1 MHKQTIALI
10 DDDRN
15 ILTSISI
22 ALEKEGFNIQTYLD
36 GESALIGLTRSP
48 PDLAVIDIKMPKM
61 DGEELLKKLRKKT
74 ALPVIFLTSKEDEV
88 DELLGLKLGA
98 DDFVKKSGG
107 FSIKVLIERIR
118 VQLRKKDIDN
128 NIDDTKNIIS
138 HGKLKLD
145 PSQLECEWDGKQ
157 LPDKLTTTEFLIV
170 KELAKRPGI
179 IKERSQL
186 MDIAYREDT
195 DIEDR
200 TIDSHVKRIRKKFKK
215 IDSNFSAIETRYGSG
230 YRWNVS

>member
-1 MHKQTIALI
+1 MNHTIALV

-15 ILTSISI
+15 ILTSLSI

-36 GESALIGLTRSP
+36 GESALIGLSRTP
-48 PDLAVIDIKMPKM
+48 PDLAVIDIKMPRM

-74 ALPVIFLTSKEDEV
+74 SMPVIFLTSKDEEV

-107 FSIKVLIERIR
+107 FSTKVLIERIR
-118 VQLRKKDIDN
+118 VQLRKKN
-128 NIDDTKNIIS
+128 NNLEEIKNIIS

-145 PSQLECEWDGKQ
+145 SSQLECEWDGKQ

-186 MDIAYREDT
+186 MDVAYREDT
-195 DIEDR
+195 EIEDR

-215 IDSNFSAIETRYGSG
+215 IDNNFSSIETRYGSG
-230 YRWNVS
+230 YRWNVK

>member
-1 MHKQTIALI
+1 MTGTIALV

-22 ALEKEGFNIQTYLD
+22 ALEKEGFKVQTYLD
-36 GESALIGLTRSP
+36 GESALIGLSRTP
-48 PDLAVIDIKMPKM
+48 PDLAIIDIKMPKM

-74 ALPVIFLTSKEDEV
+74 TMPVIFLTSKDDEV

-118 VQLRKKDIDN
+118 VQLRKKDN
-128 NIDDTKNIIS
+128 NIEDTKNIIS

-145 PSQLECEWDGKQ
+145 PSQLECEWNGKL

-179 IKERSQL
+179 IKERAQL

-215 IDSNFSAIETRYGSG
+215 VDNTFSAIETRYGSG

>member
-1 MHKQTIALI
+1 MKQTIALI

-22 ALEKEGFNIQTYLD
+22 ALEKEGFNVQTYLD
-36 GESALIGLTRSP
+36 GESALIGLSRTP
-48 PDLAVIDIKMPKM
+48 PDLAVVDIKMPKM

-74 ALPVIFLTSKEDEV
+74 SLPVIFLTSKDDEI

-118 VQLRKKDIDN
+118 VQLRKKNIN
-128 NIDDTKNIIS
+128 NIEDTKNIIV

-145 PSQLECEWDGKQ
+145 PSQLECEWDGKP
-157 LPDKLTTTEFLIV
+157 LPEKLTTTEFLIV

-179 IKERSQL
+179 IKERAQL
-186 MDIAYREDT
+186 MDIAYKDNN

-215 IDSNFSAIETRYGSG
+215 IDQNFSAIETRYGSG

>member
-1 MHKQTIALI
+1 MKQTIALI

-15 ILTSISI
+15 ILTSISM
-22 ALEKEGFNIQTYLD
+22 ALEKEGFNVQTYLD
-36 GESALIGLTRSP
+36 GESALIGLSRTP

-74 ALPVIFLTSKEDEV
+74 SLPVIFLTSKDEEI

-118 VQLRKKDIDN
+118 VQLRKKNIN
-128 NIDDTKNIIS
+128 NIEDNKNIIA

-215 IDSNFSAIETRYGSG
+215 VDQNFSAIETRYGSG

>member
-1 MHKQTIALI
+1 MKQTIALI

-22 ALEKEGFNIQTYLD
+22 ALEKEGFNVQTYLD
-36 GESALIGLTRSP
+36 GESALIGLTRQP
-48 PDLAVIDIKMPKM
+48 PDLAIIDIKMPKM

-74 ALPVIFLTSKEDEV
+74 TLPVIFLTSKDDEI

-118 VQLRKKDIDN
+118 VQLRKKDLSPAEE
-128 NIDDTKNIIS
+128 TKNVIS

-215 IDSNFSAIETRYGSG
+215 VDQNFSAIETRYGSG

>member
-1 MHKQTIALI
+1 MKQTIALI

-22 ALEKEGFNIQTYLD
+22 ALEKEGFNVQTYLD
-36 GESALIGLTRSP
+36 GESALIGLTRQP

-74 ALPVIFLTSKEDEV
+74 TLPVIFLTSKDDEI

-118 VQLRKKDIDN
+118 VQLRKKN
-128 NIDDTKNIIS
+128 VGNLEETKNIIS

-215 IDSNFSAIETRYGSG
+215 VDQSFSAIETRYGSG
-230 YRWNVS
+230 YRWNIN

>member
-1 MHKQTIALI
+1 MKETIALI

-15 ILTSISI
+15 FLASLIY
-22 ALEKEGFNIQTYLD
+22 ALEKEGFKVQTYLD
-36 GESALIGLTRSP
+36 GESALIGLTRTP

-61 DGEELLKKLRKKT
+61 DGEELLKKIRKKT
-74 ALPVIFLTSKEDEV
+74 LLPVIFLTSKDEEI

-98 DDFVKKSGG
+98 DDFIKKSGG
-107 FSIKVLIERIR
+107 FSIKILIERIK
-118 VQLRKKDIDN
+118 VQLRKKNTN
-128 NIDDTKNIIS
+128 NLEDTKNIIA

-170 KELAKRPGI
+170 QELAKRPGI

-215 IDSNFSAIETRYGSG
+215 IDVNFSAIETRYGSG

>member
-1 MHKQTIALI
+1 MSYTIALV

-15 ILTSISI
+15 ILTSISM
-22 ALEKEGFNIQTYLD
+22 ALESEGFKVQTYID
-36 GESALIGLTRSP
+36 AENALTGISRNP
-48 PDLAVIDIKMPKM
+48 PDLAVIDIKMPRM
-61 DGEELLKKLRKKT
+61 DGEELLRRLRKKT
-74 ALPVIFLTSKEDEV
+74 TIPILFLTSKDEEV

-98 DDFVKKSGG
+98 DDFIKKSGG

-118 VQLRKKDIDN
+118 VQLRKKTS
-128 NIDDTKNIIS
+128 NIDETKDLIK

-145 PSQLECEWDGKQ
+145 PAQLECEWNGKS
-157 LPDKLTTTEFLIV
+157 LPEKLTTTEFLIV

-179 IKERSQL
+179 IKERAQL
-186 MDIAYREDT
+186 MDIAYKDNT

-215 IDSNFSAIETRYGSG
+215 VDQSFSAIETRYGSG

>member
-1 MHKQTIALI
+1 MKQTIALV

-22 ALEKEGFNIQTYLD
+22 ALEKEGFNVQTYLD
-36 GESALIGLTRSP
+36 GESAYIGITRTP
-48 PDLAVIDIKMPKM
+48 PNLAVIDVKMPKM
-61 DGEELLKKLRKKT
+61 DGEELLRKLRKKT
-74 ALPVIFLTSKEDEV
+74 SLPVILLTSKDEEV

-98 DDFVKKSGG
+98 DDFIKKSGG

-118 VQLRKKDIDN
+118 VQLRKKDAS
-128 NIDDTKNIIS
+128 NIDENKNIIS
-138 HGKLKLD
+138 HGKLRLD
-145 PSQLECEWDGKQ
+145 PSQLECEWNGKQ
-157 LPDKLTTTEFLIV
+157 LPDKLTTTEFLLV

-179 IKERSQL
+179 IKERAQL

-215 IDSNFSAIETRYGSG
+215 VDPEFSAIETRYVSG
-230 YRWNVS
+230 YRCNVS

>member
-1 MHKQTIALI
+1 MNQTIALV

-15 ILTSISI
+15 ILTSLSI

-36 GESALIGLTRSP
+36 GESALIGLSRTP
-48 PDLAVIDIKMPKM
+48 PDLAVIDIKMPRM

-74 ALPVIFLTSKEDEV
+74 SMPVIFLTSKDEEV

-107 FSIKVLIERIR
+107 FSTKILIERIR
-118 VQLRKKDIDN
+118 VQLRKKN
-128 NIDDTKNIIS
+128 NNLEENKNIIS

-145 PSQLECEWDGKQ
+145 PSQLECEWDGKE

-215 IDSNFSAIETRYGSG
+215 VDPDFSAIETRYGSG

>member
-1 MHKQTIALI
+1 MNQTIALI

-15 ILTSISI
+15 ILTSLSI

-36 GESALIGLTRSP
+36 GESALIGLTRTP
-48 PDLAVIDIKMPKM
+48 PDLAVIDIKMPRM

-74 ALPVIFLTSKEDEV
+74 SMPVIFLTSKDDEV

-107 FSIKVLIERIR
+107 FSTKVLIERIR
-118 VQLRKKDIDN
+118 VQLRKKDN
-128 NIDDTKNIIS
+128 NIEENKNIIS

-145 PSQLECEWDGKQ
+145 PSQLECEWDGSQ

-186 MDIAYREDT
+186 MDVAYREDI

-215 IDSNFSAIETRYGSG
+215 IDNNFSAIETRY
-230 YRWNVS
+230 

>member
-1 MHKQTIALI
+1 MSHTIALV

-15 ILTSISI
+15 ILTSISM
-22 ALEKEGFNIQTYLD
+22 ALENEGFKVQTYID
-36 GESALIGLTRSP
+36 AENALVGISRNP
-48 PDLAVIDIKMPKM
+48 PDLAVIDIKMPRM
-61 DGEELLKKLRKKT
+61 DGEELLKRLRKKT
-74 ALPVIFLTSKEDEV
+74 TIPILFLTSKDEEV

-98 DDFVKKSGG
+98 DDFIKKSGG

-118 VQLRKKDIDN
+118 VQLRKKTN
-128 NIDDTKNIIS
+128 NIEDSKTLII

-145 PSQLECEWDGKQ
+145 PSQLECEWNGKP
-157 LPDKLTTTEFLIV
+157 LPEKLTTTEFLIV

-179 IKERSQL
+179 IKERAQL
-186 MDIAYREDT
+186 MDIAYKDNN

-215 IDSNFSAIETRYGSG
+215 VDQSFSAIETRYGSG
-230 YRWNVS
+230 YRWNIS

>member
-1 MHKQTIALI
+1 MNHTIALI

-15 ILTSISI
+15 ILTSLSI

-36 GESALIGLTRSP
+36 GESALIGLSRSP
-48 PDLAVIDIKMPKM
+48 PDLAVIDIKMPRM

-74 ALPVIFLTSKEDEV
+74 SMPVIFLTSKDEEV

-107 FSIKVLIERIR
+107 FSTKVLIERIR
-118 VQLRKKDIDN
+118 VQLRKKN
-128 NIDDTKNIIS
+128 NNLEDDRNIIS

-186 MDIAYREDT
+186 MDVAYREDT

-215 IDSNFSAIETRYGSG
+215 VDNNFSAIETRYGSG